1 MKGLLMY
8 WINTIAELL
17 GVPVETARAV
27 YERMYCFD
35 FSEASTEELR
45 TEARIALLCM
55 KAR

>member
-1 MKGLLMY
+1 MY

-17 GVPVETARAV
+17 GVSVETARAV

-35 FSEASTEELR
+35 FSEASTEEIR
-45 TEARIALLCM
+45 RSAKIALLCM